1 LHKYGGPKFRFISAF
16 CASALFRTSLV
27 TVTSGPR
34 WIQQLEE
41 CAKQCLTYVQHSKGV
56 ISPPHWDTDPIALNL
71 KNTFCGFPNSPKWAE
86 GGAILINKLL
96 TLNGNKPINPG
107 DKFVQ
112 SKSGLQKL
120 AYNVLMDSHY
130 NLDFKKHMIE
140 RISTLFRPFVLDWNC
155 IQFSNSIS
163 VLQPFNSG
171 NVMKVIKTWMNAWTT
186 SSRLQGRHRPSRTLH
201 RMSYDV
207 FTLGI
212 HAWRSVNS
220 FF

>member
-1 LHKYGGPKFRFISAF
+1 MSHLCSA
-16 CASALFRTSLV
+16 
-27 TVTSGPR
+27 
-34 WIQQLEE
+34 QQRCHL
-41 CAKQCLTYVQHSKGV
+41 
-56 ISPPHWDTDPIALNL
+56 SPHCDTDPIALNL

-163 VLQPFNSG
+163 ALQPFNSG
-171 NVMKVIKTWMNAWTT
+171 NVMTVIKDMDECVDHFQQNGRGSPYLSMPLW
-186 SSRLQGRHRPSRTLH
+186 LQGRHRPSRTLH

-207 FTLGI
+207 FTLEI
-212 HAWRSVNS
+212 HA
-220 FF
+220 